1 MKRDY
6 YRSLI
11 FGFYGVKCENGF
23 CDGFLNKCR
32 SDAVP
37 IWKLSAV
44 NDKKIYFCVPCCHY
58 DIVSENA
65 ALSGMDISITGSF
78 GFLPFLRKHSDRAA
92 LASGILL
99 TVIFL
104 SLMSLRVW
112 TINVSGNDKVFKSE
126 ILSVCEEM
134 GLKPGVKKSSIDVQI
149 FQNELL
155 ERMGDRLIW
164 VSLNMEGMSA
174 LIEVREIKRPE
185 YDVIEKPCNIIADF
199 DGVIK
204 IMRVYSGT
212 PEISRGSGVHK
223 GDLLISGVIDYETG
237 ESSFTEA
244 RGKITALHTKEIKTD
259 IKNKISV
266 RNYGETKTYYSLSL
280 FGFEIN
286 PFVREKENYEVT
298 KETETLVIN
307 GVKLPFYV
315 GVYRVT
321 PFKENINDDKELMA
335 LIALSEHLLSVRE
348 EFKNS
353 RILTHTAKKSSGYK
367 EKYEVIDYIGKKS
380 VILLNNE

>member
-6 YRSLI
+6 YKSLI
-11 FGFYGVKCENGF
+11 LGFYGVRCENGF

-32 SDAVP
+32 SDRIP
-37 IWKLSAV
+37 IWKISGV
-44 NDKKIYFCVPCCHY
+44 GKRIYFCTPCRYY
-58 DIVSENA
+58 DFVRENA
-65 ALSGMDISITGSF
+65 ALSGLDIEITGAF
-78 GFLPFLRKHSDRAA
+78 GVLPFIKKHSDRIFLA
-92 LASGILL
+92 LGILL
-99 TVIFL
+99 SILFL

-112 TINVSGNDKVFKSE
+112 TISVSGNNKVFASE
-126 ILSVCEEM
+126 ILSVCEDM
-134 GLKPGVKKSSIDVQI
+134 GLKAGAKKSSIDVQT

-164 VSLNMEGMSA
+164 VSLNIEGMSA
-174 LIEVREIKRPE
+174 EIEVREIKKHE

-244 RGKITALHTKEIKTD
+244 RGKITALHTKTIKT
-259 IKNKISV
+259 KKKEKISV
-266 RNYGETKTYYSLSL
+266 RNYGETKIYYSLSL
-280 FGFEIN
+280 FGLEIN
-286 PFVREKENYEVT
+286 PFVREKENYEIT
-298 KETETLVIN
+298 KEEKKLVIN
-307 GVKLPFYV
+307 NVTLPFYI

-321 PFKENINDDKELMA
+321 PFEENTSENKDLLS

-353 RILTHTAKKSSGYK
+353 RILTHTAKKSDGFK
-367 EKYEVIDYIGKKS
+367 EKFEVIDYIGEKS
-380 VILLNNE
+380 VILLNK